1 MARTCHI
8 CGCNQEQ
15 SKMELAQLYTIEALV
30 GVRGGERTRA
40 INNLKKALE
49 LVVAQ
54 HAEAEGISIP
64 DAFEGLTHGDVK
76 LKDEAIA
83 TLRSELSTT
92 QANLR
97 NLIRCV
103 EDARNT
109 ASVASAEI
117 WEPLMLQTVEF
128 RKGMR
133 SGS

>member
-1 MARTCHI
+1 MVRTCHV

-15 SKMELAQLYTIEALV
+15 SKMELAQVYTIEALI
-30 GVRGGERTRA
+30 GVRGGERMRA
-40 INNLKKALE
+40 ISNLKKALE

-54 HAEAEGISIP
+54 HAEAEEISIP

-76 LKDEAIA
+76 LKDEVIA
-83 TLRSELSTT
+83 TLRSELATT

-103 EDARNT
+103 EDARKT
-109 ASVASAEI
+109 AADASAEI
-117 WEPLMLQTVEF
+117 WEPLMAQAAEF